1 MHGQINVIKFGES
14 NKLIMHTAK
23 FETLLFDQF
32 FKIGCALIHQIIGV
46 INVANCIS
54 DRVFVHT

>member
-14 NKLIMHTAK
+14 NKLIMYTAK

-32 FKIGCALIHQIIGV
+32 FKIGCVLIHQIIAV
-46 INVANCIS
+46 LNVTNCIS